1 MKLSPLQNL
10 ISPYYR
16 TLSSGS
22 NVYELNYKLPLN
34 ADDSTLQLRGSFNDN
49 RVIQDDF
56 KDLDIEGES
65 EFYEISYRHPLM
77 RSTSEEF
84 ALLADF
90 TIQNGKFSVARI
102 PSIEDS
108 RTRVI
113 KLGQDYLKHD
123 KQGAWVVGSQFSMG
137 TGLFDAT
144 KTSESTADGQ
154 FFSWLKFEVSYY
166 RKAEV
171 NRQFG

>member
-90 TIQNGKFSVARI
+90 TI
-102 PSIEDS
+102 
-108 RTRVI
+108 
-113 KLGQDYLKHD
+113 
-123 KQGAWVVGSQFSMG
+123 
-137 TGLFDAT
+137 
-144 KTSESTADGQ
+144 
-154 FFSWLKFEVSYY
+154 
-166 RKAEV
+166 
-171 NRQFG
+171 